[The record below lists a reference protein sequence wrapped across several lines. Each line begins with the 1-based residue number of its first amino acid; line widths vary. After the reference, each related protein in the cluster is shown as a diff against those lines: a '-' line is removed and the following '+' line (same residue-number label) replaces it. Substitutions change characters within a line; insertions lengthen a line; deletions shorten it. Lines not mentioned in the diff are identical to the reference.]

1 MAFDGIVTKA
11 IVTELQ
17 EIIGSKI
24 DKIHEPDKNTIVI
37 GLYLNGKNYIL
48 NICIDSHNCRINL
61 TTHQKE
67 NPLVAPNFCM
77 LLRKHLLGGRIS
89 DISMSG
95 LERLVKIEIETINEF
110 NEIEVKTLIVELM
123 GKHSNIILINQTG
136 KIIDAMRRIDSK
148 NSYREILPSRIYI
161 LPKSEKADLLKIKD
175 FNEFEEKIQSI
186 IVDNSS
192 EEICTEDVSKAIANT
207 FTGISYTF
215 AKSAIQGRNLQE
227 AYQYICKVI
236 EAKENLEFK
245 LIYKGEK
252 ASDYVLKL
260 ADFGTKDES
269 MQFCLNCFIDDF
281 YYERETSESF
291 KNYRNTIL
299 RLIFETLKKYNK
311 RLENI
316 NTKLKECDDMDKYRL
331 YGELIT
337 ANLYRL
343 PNNHSE
349 SIEVENY
356 YENNKKIIIPMD
368 IRYTPN
374 INAKRYFK
382 KYTKLKNAFEIVT
395 KQKVETEKELNYIES
410 IVYELENSSC
420 IEDVQD
426 IFEEISEN
434 VVFKERIKKK
444 ENKKKKVSKKKKQQN
459 FAPIEYEVDGY
470 KVYVGRNNKENDWLT
485 LSFANKTDIWFHTK
499 DIHGSHVILKAD
511 DNVSD
516 DILVKCAEIAAK
528 HSKAKDSSN
537 VPVDYCKV
545 QYVKK
550 TNGAKPGMVIFTN
563 NKTLNVKPL
572 SK

>member
-37 GLYLNGKNYIL
+37 GLYLNEKNYAL

-89 DISMSG
+89 DISMLG

-123 GKHSNIILINQTG
+123 GKHSNIILINQAG

-148 NSYREILPSRIYI
+148 NSYREIFPSRIYI
-161 LPKSEKADLLKIKD
+161 LPKSEKVDLLKIKD

-186 IVDNSS
+186 IVNNSS
-192 EEICTEDVSKAIANT
+192 EEICTEDVGKAIANT

-215 AKSAIQGRNLQE
+215 AKSAIQGRDLQE
-227 AYQYICKVI
+227 AYQYICKII
-236 EAKENLEFK
+236 EAKEKLEFE

-252 ASDYVLKL
+252 VSDYVLKL
-260 ADFGTKDES
+260 AEFGTKDES
-269 MQFCLNCFIDDF
+269 TQFCLNCFIDDF
-281 YYERETSESF
+281 YYERETSENF

-299 RLIFETLKKYNK
+299 RLIFEVLKKYNK

-343 PNNHSE
+343 TNNHSE

-368 IRYTPN
+368 IRYTPS

-511 DNVSD
+511 KLITD
-516 DILVKCAEIAAK
+516 DILAKCAQIAAK
-528 HSKAKDSSN
+528 HSQAKESSN
-537 VPVDYCKV
+537 VPVDYCQV

-550 TNGAKPGMVIFTN
+550 PNGSKPGMIVFTN
-563 NKTLNVKPL
+563 NKTLNVNPL
-572 SK
+572 EK